1 MFTTRRIHLAILI
14 YFAGLLLLALALPA
28 HLMKPVFGE
37 TGPFEL
43 GSIVFWLAMTVAVI
57 KTRKH
62 WKPGTWISLAA
73 LSLIA
78 AMREADFQ
86 KAFTTEGFMK
96 TNYYTNPAIPLPEKM
111 LAGAVFLSILLVA
124 ASALYRGARFLYR
137 DRLRTFGSLMLAEIF
152 VLLFITK
159 VCDRLPAI
167 VKKDYDYVPGETLGR
182 ILTAVEEGGEMM
194 IPLLGIV
201 TILSVAARAKAASD
215 GDYQTVTG

>member
-1 MFTTRRIHLAILI
+1 MFTIRRINLAILL
-14 YFAGLLLLALALPA
+14 YFSGLLVLAIALPA
-28 HLMKPVFGE
+28 SMMKPVFGE

-43 GSIVFWLAMTVAVI
+43 GSIALWLGMTVALLN
-57 KTRKH
+57 TRKH
-62 WKPGTWISLAA
+62 WKTGTWISLAA

-96 TNYYTNPAIPLPEKM
+96 TNYYTNPNIPLPEKM
-111 LAGAVFLSILLVA
+111 LAGAIFLGILLVA
-124 ASALYRGARFLYR
+124 ISALYRGMKFLYQT
-137 DRLRTFGSLMLAEIF
+137 RLRTFGSLMLAEIF

-167 VKKDYDYVPGETLGR
+167 VKKDYDYVPGETVSK

-194 IPLLGIV
+194 IPLLCIIA
-201 TILSVAARAKAASD
+201 ILSVGRDSSERVP
-215 GDYQTVTG
+215 G